1 MVKTSRKVRMSS
13 GNPLSFFK
21 GSEGSFSHQLSN
33 SSWLWIPG
41 LFVTEEIASTVV
53 MYVAMLM
60 FLQFG
65 ASEVTASVQSALLF
79 LPWVTKSYLY
89 SKVRKSAS
97 FKTYLHIVEILMFL
111 CLMGVAIYISE
122 AKVQVWVLFAFLFV
136 LSLLCAWH
144 EMLSRLYYSR
154 MLIPLQQQL
163 FLGTKQFS
171 SQVAQII
178 TYGVLIIVA
187 GFFEVFFRSYQK
199 AWAMESSLVAGSF
212 LLFLALNLFFFPYLR
227 IYSPYRHETLAN
239 AMKNE
244 WQVLARIRQKPHVTK
259 VLLTLFLLL
268 LPQALMFNTRLFFL
282 LNQTDEGGLGCSVQD
297 VGFAQGT
304 IGVIAFSI
312 GIALG
317 RILMKRLGKGELFW
331 PTAVALTLSPL
342 SYLVMAFYPPV
353 NNMFY
358 LCCMTF
364 FAQLC
369 FGFGLNAC
377 DAYISYISEQRYRN
391 VTNFL
396 YVPMVASLMLVPMA
410 LSGWLCKTLGYHT
423 YFMLCVAIAPVAWL
437 VLACCR
443 TKKILIKDE

>member
-53 MYVAMLM
+53 MYVALLM

-212 LLFLALNLFFFPYLR
+212 LLFLALNLFLIPYLR

-244 WQVLARIRQKPHVTK
+244 WQVIARIRQKPHVTK
-259 VLLTLFLLL
+259 FRSALHRLRLLSCSIRRMKADWDVL
-268 LPQALMFNTRLFFL
+268 
-282 LNQTDEGGLGCSVQD
+282 
-297 VGFAQGT
+297 
-304 IGVIAFSI
+304 
-312 GIALG
+312 
-317 RILMKRLGKGELFW
+317 
-331 PTAVALTLSPL
+331 
-342 SYLVMAFYPPV
+342 
-353 NNMFY
+353 
-358 LCCMTF
+358 
-364 FAQLC
+364 
-369 FGFGLNAC
+369 
-377 DAYISYISEQRYRN
+377 
-391 VTNFL
+391 
-396 YVPMVASLMLVPMA
+396 
-410 LSGWLCKTLGYHT
+410 
-423 YFMLCVAIAPVAWL
+423 
-437 VLACCR
+437 CR
-443 TKKILIKDE
+443 M